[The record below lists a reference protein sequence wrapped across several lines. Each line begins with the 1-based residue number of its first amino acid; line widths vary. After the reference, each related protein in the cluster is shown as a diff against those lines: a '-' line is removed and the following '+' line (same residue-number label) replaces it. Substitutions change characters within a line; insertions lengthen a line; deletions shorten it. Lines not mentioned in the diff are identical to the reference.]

1 METEILSIPAF
12 PFCKLWGSS
21 FVLDV
26 TTDQLL
32 ITITKSVPLLVE
44 LDLEDRPKKEPV
56 PNHHLTNN
64 WLQYLGFCQYL
75 TALSLVRS
83 RLKHQGAFKRVND
96 MGMFLLSEGCKCLEA
111 VTLCGFSN
119 VSDAGFAA
127 ILHVC
132 QKLNKFEVRNALFL
146 SDVAFHDLMDIPC
159 ALVEVRLLS
168 CPRITSETVK
178 KVASSKSMEVLDL
191 GGCKSI
197 ADSCL
202 CSISCLSK
210 LTELNLTGA
219 DITDSGLPV
228 LSQGSIPIRN
238 LCLRGCKRV
247 TDKGISSLLCGGA
260 IGQTLT
266 ALDLGYMAG
275 VTDKTILTVAAAC
288 VGIIDLCIRSCF
300 YVTDSS
306 MEVLARKRTFQD
318 GSERLRRLDEC
329 NCICL
334 SADSLRWFKRLS
346 L

>member
-1 METEILSIPAF
+1 M
-12 PFCKLWGSS
+12 
-21 FVLDV
+21 
-26 TTDQLL
+26 
-32 ITITKSVPLLVE
+32 
-44 LDLEDRPKKEPV
+44 
-56 PNHHLTNN
+56 
-64 WLQYLGFCQYL
+64 
-75 TALSLVRS
+75 
-83 RLKHQGAFKRVND
+83 
-96 MGMFLLSEGCKCLEA
+96 
-111 VTLCGFSN
+111 
-119 VSDAGFAA
+119 
-127 ILHVC
+127 
-132 QKLNKFEVRNALFL
+132 
-146 SDVAFHDLMDIPC
+146 
-159 ALVEVRLLS
+159 S

-318 GSERLRRLDEC
+318 GSERLRRLDVC
-329 NCICL
+329 SCICL

-346 L
+346 LRGLQWLGIGKTRLASQENVSKIYEERPWLTLRLDGCEMGCQDGWHFHSPLKSFILILDKLASFTFVLNRFRSLP